1 MFSRKKTTI
10 STGSCWDEGRKT
22 ATESPVEKMSGGT
35 SESADQEPRES
46 EATCKTVAL
55 RDDGSRNNV
64 LTAAPAE
71 VMCGDTAEPADNESM
86 ESVTTCRTTDTRDGG
101 GHNDMPP
108 AARAEVMH
116 GDTAEVAGREL
127 GESDATRQNT
137 VRRDDGTQNEEP
149 PAAPGTW
156 LSGEA
161 AVIADSLKRM
171 IDQADAVVIGAGAGL
186 STSAGFTYSG
196 ARFRKYFADFE
207 QKYGFHDMYY
217 GGFYPYRSLE
227 EYWAYWS
234 RYIWINRYM
243 EAPEPVYDDLLKMVG
258 CKDYF
263 VLTTN
268 VDHCFQKAGFDKTR
282 LFYTQGD
289 YGLWQCSKPCHHK
302 TYDNRDEVLKMLC
315 AQGAVPDRSGD
326 IMAADDHGM
335 AGVCGS
341 EHACS
346 GSGPD
351 GSSCKEPGLRNDTAG
366 VITMTPARDGMP
378 RDLQGSTAGARETVA
393 SNRRGVENSW
403 SQQDSPAVPC
413 GTVVPGR
420 CGEGNIPAQG
430 ADSAA
435 SCETGA
441 ACRFDG
447 SSGSLNMEIPSEL
460 VPRCPVC
467 GRPMTM
473 NLRADGSFVEDDG
486 WHEAADRYSDFLKH
500 HRKGRVVYLEL
511 GVGGNTP
518 VIIKYPF
525 WKMTSQNRNAVY
537 ACINLGE
544 AGAPAD
550 IRRRSIC
557 IDADI
562 GKAIKHMLG

>member
-10 STGSCWDEGRKT
+10 STDSCWDEGRKT
-22 ATESPVEKMSGGT
+22 ATESLVEKVSGDTLEPAGR
-35 SESADQEPRES
+35 EPRES
-46 EATCKTVAL
+46 EAARQNKAVCDSVAQNEE
-55 RDDGSRNNV
+55 S
-64 LTAAPAE
+64 TAAQAE
-71 VMCGDTAEPADNESM
+71 VACGETAEPTEQTSREPDASCKNMTIRD
-86 ESVTTCRTTDTRDGG
+86 SVGR
-101 GHNDMPP
+101 NDVP
-108 AARAEVMH
+108 AA
-116 GDTAEVAGREL
+116 
-127 GESDATRQNT
+127 
-137 VRRDDGTQNEEP
+137 
-149 PAAPGTW
+149 APDTW

-161 AVIADSLKRM
+161 AIMAESLKRL

-217 GGFYPYRSLE
+217 GGFYPYKSLE

-243 EAPEPVYDDLLKMVG
+243 DAPEPVYDDLLKLVER
-258 CKDYF
+258 KDYF

-315 AQGAVPDRSGD
+315 AQGAAPDRDGD
-326 IMAADDHGM
+326 IMTTGDHIM
-335 AGVCGS
+335 KD
-341 EHACS
+341 S
-346 GSGPD
+346 GDYKLTDVSGPD
-351 GSSCKEPGLRNDTAG
+351 NFSWKGQCFSDDPAG
-366 VITMTPARDGMP
+366 V
-378 RDLQGSTAGARETVA
+378 
-393 SNRRGVENSW
+393 
-403 SQQDSPAVPC
+403 
-413 GTVVPGR
+413 GTVTLAEDRMSRDPQDDPEV
-420 CGEGNIPAQG
+420 
-430 ADSAA
+430 SH
-435 SCETGA
+435 ETGA
-441 ACRFDG
+441 ADIHGAGHSLAQAVSSAILRGTGLVSRCDG
-447 SSGSLNMEIPSEL
+447 SSGPLKMEIPSEL
-460 VPRCPVC
+460 VPCCPVC

-486 WHEAADRYSDFLKH
+486 WHEAAARYSAFLEH

-525 WKMTSQNRNAVY
+525 WKMTAQNRDAVY

-544 AGAPAD
+544 TGAPAD

-562 GKAIKHMLG
+562 GKAIKHMLR

>member
-10 STGSCWDEGRKT
+10 STDSCWGEGRKT
-22 ATESPVEKMSGGT
+22 ATESPVEKVSGGV
-35 SESADQEPRES
+35 SESAGREPRES
-46 EATCKTVAL
+46 EAVGRTTVTSDSGGRNDMPLTTPNDGMSRGTSESAGRTPRGSDATRKAATF
-55 RDDGSRNNV
+55 RDDGSHNAT
-64 LTAAPAE
+64 LTA
-71 VMCGDTAEPADNESM
+71 
-86 ESVTTCRTTDTRDGG
+86 VTD
-101 GHNDMPP
+101 
-108 AARAEVMH
+108 
-116 GDTAEVAGREL
+116 
-127 GESDATRQNT
+127 
-137 VRRDDGTQNEEP
+137 
-149 PAAPGTW
+149 TW

-473 NLRADGSFVEDDG
+473 NLRADGSFVEDD
-486 WHEAADRYSDFLKH
+486 RYSDLLKH

-550 IRRRSIC
+550 IRRRSTC

>member
-10 STGSCWDEGRKT
+10 STDRCWDEGRKT
-22 ATESPVEKMSGGT
+22 ATENSVEKVSGG
-35 SESADQEPRES
+35 APEPAVRES
-46 EATCKTVAL
+46 RDSEAACKIAAL
-55 RDDGSRNNV
+55 RDNGNHNAA

-71 VMCGDTAEPADNESM
+71 VMCGDTAEPAGH
-86 ESVTTCRTTDTRDGG
+86 TPRD
-101 GHNDMPP
+101 
-108 AARAEVMH
+108 
-116 GDTAEVAGREL
+116 
-127 GESDATRQNT
+127 SDATRKNT
-137 VRRDDGTQNEEP
+137 NSRDNGSHNAALT
-149 PAAPGTW
+149 AAPDTW

-161 AVIADSLKRM
+161 ATMADSLKRL
-171 IDQADAVVIGAGAGL
+171 IDQADVVVIGAGAGL

-207 QKYGFHDMYY
+207 QKYGFHDMYC

-243 EAPEPVYDDLLKMVG
+243 DAPEPVYDDLLKLVER
-258 CKDYF
+258 KDYF

-302 TYDNRDEVLKMLC
+302 TYDNRDGILKMLR
-315 AQGAVPDRSGD
+315 AQGAVPDRDGD
-326 IMAADDHGM
+326 IMTTGDHIM
-335 AGVCGS
+335 KD
-341 EHACS
+341 S
-346 GSGPD
+346 GDYKLTDVSGPD
-351 GSSCKEPGLRNDTAG
+351 NFSWKGQCFSDDPAG
-366 VITMTPARDGMP
+366 VGTVTLAEDRKIRDPQDNPEVSYETG
-378 RDLQGSTAGARETVA
+378 GSDIHGAGHSLAQAVSSAILRETGLV
-393 SNRRGVENSW
+393 S
-403 SQQDSPAVPC
+403 
-413 GTVVPGR
+413 R
-420 CGEGNIPAQG
+420 C
-430 ADSAA
+430 
-435 SCETGA
+435 
-441 ACRFDG
+441 DG
-447 SSGSLNMEIPSEL
+447 SSGPLKMEIPSEL

-486 WHEAADRYSDFLKH
+486 WHEAAARYSAFLEH

-525 WKMTSQNRNAVY
+525 WKMTAQNRDAVY

-544 AGAPAD
+544 TGAPAD

-562 GKAIKHMLG
+562 GKAIKHMLR

>member
-22 ATESPVEKMSGGT
+22 AAESPVEKAGGGAP
-35 SESADQEPRES
+35 ESAGWEPREP
-46 EATCKTVAL
+46 EATC
-55 RDDGSRNNV
+55 
-64 LTAAPAE
+64 
-71 VMCGDTAEPADNESM
+71 
-86 ESVTTCRTTDTRDGG
+86 
-101 GHNDMPP
+101 
-108 AARAEVMH
+108 
-116 GDTAEVAGREL
+116 
-127 GESDATRQNT
+127 QNT
-137 VRRDDGTQNEEP
+137 VRRDDGGHNAELTAAPNDGMRGDTAEPAAHTPEEP
-149 PAAPGTW
+149 DAIRKTAPFRDDGNHSEALMAAPTTW

-161 AVIADSLKRM
+161 AVMAESLKRL

-227 EYWAYWS
+227 AYWAYWS

-243 EAPEPVYDDLLKMVG
+243 DAPEPVYDDLLKLVER
-258 CKDYF
+258 KDYF

-302 TYDNRDEVLKMLC
+302 TYDNRDEVLKMLY
-315 AQGAVPDRSGD
+315 AQGAAPDRDGD
-326 IMAADDHGM
+326 LTIAGDHAT
-335 AGVCGS
+335 AGIGDCKLTRD
-341 EHACS
+341 S
-346 GSGPD
+346 GSD
-351 GSSCKEPGLRNDTAG
+351 NFSCKGQGFSDDPVGVVTATLAG
-366 VITMTPARDGMP
+366 DGMI
-378 RDLQGSTAGARETVA
+378 RDP
-393 SNRRGVENSW
+393 
-403 SQQDSPAVPC
+403 QDDPEVSH
-413 GTVVPGR
+413 
-420 CGEGNIPAQG
+420 
-430 ADSAA
+430 
-435 SCETGA
+435 ETGA
-441 ACRFDG
+441 ADILG
-447 SSGSLNMEIPSEL
+447 AGHSLAQAVSSAILRETGVANRHDCGHKPLKMEIPSEL

-486 WHEAADRYSDFLKH
+486 WHEAAARYSAFLKH
-500 HRKGRVVYLEL
+500 HRKGRVIYLEL

-525 WKMTSQNRNAVY
+525 WKMTAQNRNAVY
-537 ACINLGE
+537 ACVNLGE
-544 AGAPAD
+544 AVAPAN

-562 GKAIKHMLG
+562 GKAIKHMLR